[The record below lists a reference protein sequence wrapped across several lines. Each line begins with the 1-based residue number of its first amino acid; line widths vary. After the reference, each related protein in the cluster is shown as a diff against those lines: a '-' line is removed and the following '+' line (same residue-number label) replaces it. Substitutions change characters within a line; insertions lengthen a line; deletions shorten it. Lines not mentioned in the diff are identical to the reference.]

1 MNSSASPILISNRA
15 GNAPSASRSLEV
27 SARPRISSMDVAR
40 GLVMVLM
47 AIDHVRVFSGVP
59 AGGPTPGIFFTRWIT
74 HFVAPAF
81 AFFAGTGAH
90 LYGRRIGHRGA
101 LAKFLWSRGAFLI
114 LLEMTVIRVCWTFN
128 FDFRHYL
135 LAGVIWMLGWCMILM
150 AGLIWL
156 PLRAILAF
164 GLAVVGL
171 HNVMDYFAPLV
182 VPKIAASA
190 WAPAAQI
197 LYFGGS
203 IQLGNGPSLEVLYS
217 IIPWIGVM
225 ACGYAFGRIMELPDA
240 TRRRYC
246 TALGVSAIA
255 LFLVLRGFDLY
266 GDPRPWNHPP
276 KRISVAAKP
285 QQQAGGSA
293 PNASATASGK
303 AASAAQS
310 SMNAASS
317 GKAAPAS
324 QSPTAAATPASPPR
338 PAAPKIN
345 PVLRMLNTAKYP
357 ASLSFLLM
365 TLGPMLLV
373 VALSDYLPVKFTGWL
388 RTFGRVPLF
397 FYLLHIPLIHGLALA
412 VSLVRT
418 PSATWW
424 LFANHPMLP
433 PPPPAGYV
441 WSLSLLYAV
450 WAIAIL
456 CLYFPCRWYAD
467 LKARSRS
474 RWLSYL

>member
-1 MNSSASPILISNRA
+1 
-15 GNAPSASRSLEV
+15 
-27 SARPRISSMDVAR
+27 
-40 GLVMVLM
+40 
-47 AIDHVRVFSGVP
+47 
-59 AGGPTPGIFFTRWIT
+59 
-74 HFVAPAF
+74 
-81 AFFAGTGAH
+81 
-90 LYGRRIGHRGA
+90 
-101 LAKFLWSRGAFLI
+101 
-114 LLEMTVIRVCWTFN
+114 
-128 FDFRHYL
+128 
-135 LAGVIWMLGWCMILM
+135 
-150 AGLIWL
+150 
-156 PLRAILAF
+156 
-164 GLAVVGL
+164 
-171 HNVMDYFAPLV
+171 
-182 VPKIAASA
+182 
-190 WAPAAQI
+190 
-197 LYFGGS
+197 
-203 IQLGNGPSLEVLYS
+203 
-217 IIPWIGVM
+217 
-225 ACGYAFGRIMELPDA
+225 MEFPDA

-255 LFLVLRGFDLY
+255 LFLILRGFDLY

-285 QQQAGGSA
+285 QRQAG
-293 PNASATASGK
+293 ATAQNSPAPPSGK
-303 AASAAQS
+303 VS
-310 SMNAASS
+310 
-317 GKAAPAS
+317 PATQPS
-324 QSPTAAATPASPPR
+324 TAAATPAPPPR
-338 PAAPKIN
+338 AAAPKMS

-365 TLGPMLLV
+365 TLGPMLLM
-373 VALSDYLPVKFTGWL
+373 VAVSDYLPGKFTGWL

-433 PPPPAGYV
+433 PPPPAGYM

-456 CLYFPCRWYAD
+456 CLYFPCRWYAN

>member
-1 MNSSASPILISNRA
+1 MNSSASPILVSSRTGIA
-15 GNAPSASRSLEV
+15 TSASVSPEL

-47 AIDHVRVFSGVP
+47 AIDHVRVFSGLP
-59 AGGPTPGIFFTRWIT
+59 AGGPTAGIFFTRWIT

-81 AFFAGTGAH
+81 AFFAGTGAY
-90 LYGRRIGHRGA
+90 LYGRRIANRGA

-171 HNVMDYFAPLV
+171 HNVMDYFAPVV
-182 VPKIAASA
+182 VPRIAASA
-190 WAPAAQI
+190 WAPVAQI

-203 IQLGNGPSLEVLYS
+203 IQLGKGPSLEVLYS

-276 KRISVAAKP
+276 KRIHVAAKP
-285 QQQAGGSA
+285 QTAG
-293 PNASATASGK
+293 ATTQNPPAATTGK
-303 AASAAQS
+303 AVSPTRSSTTATTNGNSASVTQS
-310 SMNAASS
+310 SST
-317 GKAAPAS
+317 AP
-324 QSPTAAATPASPPR
+324 TPAPPPR
-338 PAAPKIN
+338 PAAPKMN

-365 TLGPMLLV
+365 TLGPMLLFMA
-373 VALSDYLPVKFTGWL
+373 VADYLPVKFTGWL

-397 FYLLHIPLIHGLALA
+397 FYLLHIPLIHALALA

-424 LFANHPMLP
+424 LFTNHPMLP
-433 PPPPAGYV
+433 PPQPAGYV

>member
-1 MNSSASPILISNRA
+1 MNSSASPSVASSPTGIA
-15 GNAPSASRSLEV
+15 TSASVSPDL

-81 AFFAGTGAH
+81 AFFAGTGAY
-90 LYGRRIGHRGA
+90 LYGRRIGNRAA

-114 LLEMTVIRVCWTFN
+114 LLELTVIRVCWTFN

-150 AGLIWL
+150 AALIWL
-156 PLRAILAF
+156 PLRPILAF

-171 HNVMDYFAPLV
+171 HNIMDYFMPLIA
-182 VPKIAASA
+182 PKIAASV
-190 WAPAAQI
+190 WAPLAQI
-197 LYFGGS
+197 VYFGGS

-246 TALGVSAIA
+246 FALGASAIA

-285 QQQAGGSA
+285 QQPAG
-293 PNASATASGK
+293 ATAQNSAAPPNGK
-303 AASAAQS
+303 AATQPS
-310 SMNAASS
+310 
-317 GKAAPAS
+317 
-324 QSPTAAATPASPPR
+324 TAAATPAPPPR
-338 PAAPKIN
+338 AATPKMS

-365 TLGPMLLV
+365 TLGPMLLM
-373 VALSDYLPVKFTGWL
+373 VALSDYLPGKFTGWL

-433 PPPPAGYV
+433 PPPPTGYM
-441 WSLSLLYAV
+441 WSLGLLYAV

>member
-1 MNSSASPILISNRA
+1 MNSGSSPILVSSRTGIA
-15 GNAPSASRSLEV
+15 TSASVSPDL

-59 AGGPTPGIFFTRWIT
+59 AGGPTAGIFFTRWIT

-81 AFFAGTGAH
+81 AFFAGTGAY
-90 LYGRRIGHRGA
+90 LYGRKIGNRAA
-101 LAKFLWSRGAFLI
+101 LTKFLWTRGAFLI
-114 LLEMTVIRVCWTFN
+114 VLELTVIRVCWTFN

-156 PLRAILAF
+156 PLRAVLIF

-171 HNVMDYFAPLV
+171 HNVMDYFAPVV
-182 VPKIAASA
+182 VPKIAASV
-190 WAPAAQI
+190 WAPLAQI

-225 ACGYAFGRIMELPDA
+225 ACGYAFGRVMELPDA

-246 TALGVSAIA
+246 SVLGVSAIA

-276 KRISVAAKP
+276 KRINVAEKQP
-285 QQQAGGSA
+285 PAGA
-293 PNASATASGK
+293 
-303 AASAAQS
+303 AAQNS
-310 SMNAASS
+310 SAGTS
-317 GKAAPAS
+317 GKAAPAT
-324 QSPTAAATPASPPR
+324 QSASSSATATPPPAPR
-338 PAAPKIN
+338 SAAPARPKMN

-365 TLGPMLLV
+365 TLGPMLLM

-418 PSATWW
+418 PTATWW

-450 WAIAIL
+450 WAITIL

-467 LKARSRS
+467 LKARSHS

>member
-1 MNSSASPILISNRA
+1 
-15 GNAPSASRSLEV
+15 
-27 SARPRISSMDVAR
+27 MDVAR

-47 AIDHVRVFSGVP
+47 AIDHVRVFSALP

-81 AFFAGTGAH
+81 AFFAGTGAY
-90 LYGRRIGHRGA
+90 LYGRKIGNRGA

-114 LLEMTVIRVCWTFN
+114 LLELTVIRVCWTFN

-164 GLAVVGL
+164 GLAMVGL
-171 HNVMDYFAPLV
+171 HNVMDYFMPVV
-182 VPKIAASA
+182 VPKLAASV
-190 WAPAAQI
+190 WAPLAQI

-246 TALGVSAIA
+246 TVLGVSAIA
-255 LFLVLRGFDLY
+255 LFLVLRSFDLY
-266 GDPRPWNHPP
+266 GDPRPWNHPS
-276 KRISVAAKP
+276 KRISVAAKR
-285 QQQAGGSA
+285 QQPAADLSQNPPA
-293 PNASATASGK
+293 AT
-303 AASAAQS
+303 
-310 SMNAASS
+310 S
-317 GKAAPAS
+317 GKAAPAT
-324 QSPTAAATPASPPR
+324 QSSTTATTPAPAPR
-338 PAAPKIN
+338 PAAPPRPKMS

-365 TLGPMLLV
+365 TLGPMLLM
-373 VALSDYLPVKFTGWL
+373 VALSDYLPAKFTGWL

-433 PPPPAGYV
+433 PPPPAGYI
-441 WSLSLLYAV
+441 WSLSLLYVV
-450 WAIAIL
+450 WATAIL
-456 CLYFPCRWYAD
+456 FLYFPSRWYAD
-467 LKARSRS
+467 LKARSHS

>member
-1 MNSSASPILISNRA
+1 
-15 GNAPSASRSLEV
+15 
-27 SARPRISSMDVAR
+27 MDVAR

-81 AFFAGTGAH
+81 AFFAGAGAY
-90 LYGRRIGHRGA
+90 LYGRKIANRAA
-101 LAKFLWSRGAFLI
+101 LAKFLWTRGAFLI

-150 AGLIWL
+150 PGLIWL

-171 HNVMDYFAPLV
+171 HNVLDYFTPLIVPKLAASSWAPL
-182 VPKIAASA
+182 
-190 WAPAAQI
+190 AQI
-197 LYFGGS
+197 LYFGGP
-203 IQLGNGPSLEVLYS
+203 IQLGDGPSLEVLYS

-240 TRRRYC
+240 ARRRYC
-246 TALGVSAIA
+246 IALGVSAVA

-266 GDPRPWNHPP
+266 GDPRPWNHPL
-276 KRISVAAKP
+276 KRTQVAAKP
-285 QQQAGGSA
+285 QQPAG
-293 PNASATASGK
+293 ASAQNTAPASSGK
-303 AASAAQS
+303 TTVVAKPSTS
-310 SMNAASS
+310 AASS
-317 GKAAPAS
+317 GNGTAAP
-324 QSPTAAATPASPPR
+324 QSTAAPTPVLQPR
-338 PAAPKIN
+338 PTPPKMS

-365 TLGPMLLV
+365 TLGPMLLF
-373 VALSDYLPVKFTGWL
+373 VAFADYLPEKLTGWL
-388 RTFGRVPLF
+388 RIFGRVPLF
-397 FYLLHIPLIHGLALA
+397 FYLLHIPLIHALSLA

-433 PPPPAGYV
+433 PPPPPGYV

-450 WAIAIL
+450 WAIAIVI
-456 CLYFPCRWYAD
+456 LYFPCRWYAD
-467 LKARSRS
+467 LKARNRS